1 MQDGFTESF
10 WMHSSEAQSLR
21 ICLFSLFNVGF
32 WCYCITDAARWS
44 GSLQVF
50 VFQKTSGVSYRAW
63 KFSLGWIPEILPETS
78 SCLTLWASMAPRKHF
93 TRAMVSAI
101 SAMVYVNVHNV
112 HWCIRDVRACL
123 KLEVRGL
130 GWIHGGTL
138 LCRAWIASLLMP
150 NIPSVQSKHHRD

>member
-1 MQDGFTESF
+1 MQDGFTASF

-21 ICLFSLFNVGF
+21 ICVFTLFKVGF
-32 WCYCITDAARWS
+32 WCYCIMDAARWS

-78 SCLTLWASMAPRKHF
+78 SCLTLWASMAPCKHF
-93 TRAMVSAI
+93 TCAFQPWFML
-101 SAMVYVNVHNV
+101 MCTLVHT
-112 HWCIRDVRACL
+112 WCMCL
-123 KLEVRGL
+123 FKTWSSGL
-130 GWIHGGTL
+130 GWIRGGTL